1 MQGYELV
8 FFSKFSEL
16 KKCFYA
22 PGKQLDF
29 EGKLDFKKLGG
40 GGIDSQENKNTF
52 TDLKRFLN
60 LRRLKYLE
68 KYALRQQRLDLYIS
82 CIQKKIF
89 FGILTLVAYLN

>member
-1 MQGYELV
+1 MQGCELV

-16 KKCFYA
+16 KKYFYA

-40 GGIDSQENKNTF
+40 GGAILKKI
-52 TDLKRFLN
+52 KRFLN

-89 FGILTLVAYLN
+89 FGILTFVAYLN

>member
-1 MQGYELV
+1 MQGCELV

-40 GGIDSQENKNTF
+40 GGAI
-52 TDLKRFLN
+52 L
-60 LRRLKYLE
+60 
-68 KYALRQQRLDLYIS
+68 
-82 CIQKKIF
+82 KKIKTPLQ
-89 FGILTLVAYLN
+89 I